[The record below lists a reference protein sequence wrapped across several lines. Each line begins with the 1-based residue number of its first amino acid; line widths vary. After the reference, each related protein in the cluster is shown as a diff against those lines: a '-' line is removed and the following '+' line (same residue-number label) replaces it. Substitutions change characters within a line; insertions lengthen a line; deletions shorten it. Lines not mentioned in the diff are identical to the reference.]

1 MHKNTGRTSKCEI
14 EQSHFSWHIDAHDVL
29 RRMRTL
35 GTLLY
40 VIPRRR
46 MGAVFRRLLH
56 LHHGG
61 HPLHLPGRSG
71 KTLDHGPES
80 AGLRWAGIMRSD
92 SWEVESLRATKHH
105 VSSHDWRVDHSQ
117 IMCFLYV
124 TMDMAFCHGKKPVQA
139 TRMG

>member
-1 MHKNTGRTSKCEI
+1 MHKNTGRTSKSEI

-40 VIPRRR
+40 VIHGRSFSPP
-46 MGAVFRRLLH
+46 VLH

-71 KTLDHGPES
+71 KTLDHGPR
-80 AGLRWAGIMRSD
+80 AGLRWAL
-92 SWEVESLRATKHH
+92 WEVKSLTATKLPKGGVFFGMFFHTT
-105 VSSHDWRVDHSQ
+105 VDDHSQ
-117 IMCFLYV
+117 IM
-124 TMDMAFCHGKKPVQA
+124 
-139 TRMG
+139 